1 MGPNL
6 SELTNQGIV
15 NECEYIPI
23 ERRHRIIIMKSTA
36 ISAAAARKRKSRAN
50 QTTKKTVNVKKDA
63 NQRMIALRLK
73 RKHQNDLLYLRR
85 FLAPYM
91 LDVIAIRVTDLEHN
105 IISLKEK
112 ADWKALWE
120 DPEFE
125 STLSKAVCNA
135 LAALNRGNLTHGC
148 ELKDEKDDSSLILGN
163 DLPNLRGHFLPHK
176 NQMKDDIASFKC
188 ICPKMYLN
196 KFELKVAEFE
206 ISLHHSLIRL
216 GKHSPVAR
224 LARETSSSSSSAAA
238 PAVEVRNLSRI
249 NNGISTNTT
258 ASSSQQL
265 AYHHNTTSTA
275 GGNDEVWKPPV
286 SSIIFPAKVISLGED
301 DGDDYDTHT
310 VAAIAPAVAAGYASV
325 PYQREEE
332 CDDNDMYSQATLPNP
347 ERTSDGKCEQES
359 GGDLPRCQ
367 MELHFAQGENKRL
380 VDEINRKT
388 DEIERKAD
396 QIKQLKSAVQALA
409 ASLID

>member
-1 MGPNL
+1 MNP
-6 SELTNQGIV
+6 
-15 NECEYIPI
+15 
-23 ERRHRIIIMKSTA
+23 
-36 ISAAAARKRKSRAN
+36 
-50 QTTKKTVNVKKDA
+50 
-63 NQRMIALRLK
+63 
-73 RKHQNDLLYLRR
+73 
-85 FLAPYM
+85 
-91 LDVIAIRVTDLEHN
+91 
-105 IISLKEK
+105 
-112 ADWKALWE
+112 
-120 DPEFE
+120 
-125 STLSKAVCNA
+125 
-135 LAALNRGNLTHGC
+135 GNLTHGC

-176 NQMKDDIASFKC
+176 NQMKDDIASFKR

-224 LARETSSSSSSAAA
+224 LARETSSSSGAAA

-249 NNGISTNTT
+249 NNGISTNFT

-275 GGNDEVWKPPV
+275 GGTDEVWKPPV
-286 SSIIFPAKVISLGED
+286 SSIIFPAKVISLEED

-332 CDDNDMYSQATLPNP
+332 GDDNDMYSQTTLPNL
-347 ERTSDGKCEQES
+347 ERTSASDGKCEQES

-380 VDEINRKT
+380 VDEIIRKT

-396 QIKQLKSAVQALA
+396 QIKRLKSAVQTLA